1 MTFDQFDMTV
11 FLVGTIGG
19 ALAELLKWFQL
30 RENVPEK
37 LPAYAKSPFYWIV
50 TVLMALAG
58 GLLAV
63 VQGVDASNL
72 LLALNIGL
80 SAPLILK
87 GLAAVVPESGK
98 QGGGAK
104 DLESSEPSLLNFVAG
119 R

>member
-1 MTFDQFDMTV
+1 MPFDMTV

-30 RENVPEK
+30 RESPN
-37 LPAYAKSPFYWIV
+37 LPDYAHRPLYWIV

-63 VQGVDASNL
+63 IQNIDASDL
-72 LLALNIGL
+72 LLALNVGL

-87 GLAAVVPESGK
+87 GLAAAVPGTPRTGE
-98 QGGGAK
+98 K
-104 DLESSEPSLLNFVAG
+104 DIEGSAPSPSVLAFIAG